1 MLNAARISCVWDIR
15 HYYASFAERK
25 TGYRAKSPTRR
36 MLRRGGAR
44 YRGMTTA
51 RHSPS
56 FTAPAEK
63 KGWIVSKAN
72 KTGQFSII
80 TTTPDVRTFHN
91 YPTVYDG
98 PPLVSLGLVAL
109 CGTPDDFALQN
120 LLVVIKKGN
129 IQVRPPHHASSRRFV
144 ASSRLSFF
152 RHPGAGRDPV
162 LRSAKLALFCF
173 ITQVDTAYQLD
184 TALRRYDDSG
194 ARYRGMTTFGFD
206 DARCYFN
213 LGGTSPHCHC
223 QLTNMRIY
231 MVLKP
236 RSCFGDMRSPYRLHH
251 QI

>member
-1 MLNAARISCVWDIR
+1 VLQKNLGFLA
-15 HYYASFAERK
+15 
-25 TGYRAKSPTRR
+25 TGKIGGYSSVRAPLQFLHESIF
-36 MLRRGGAR
+36 
-44 YRGMTTA
+44 

-56 FTAPAEK
+56 FTATAEK

-129 IQVRPPHHASSRRFV
+129 IQMRPPHPSTGEEYHTA
-144 ASSRLSFF
+144 

-162 LRSAKLALFCF
+162 DDKCRQPVSFGI
-173 ITQVDTAYQLD
+173 ITQVCFRKLD

-194 ARYRGMTTFGFD
+194 AWIT
-206 DARCYFN
+206 A
-213 LGGTSPHCHC
+213 
-223 QLTNMRIY
+223 
-231 MVLKP
+231 V
-236 RSCFGDMRSPYRLHH
+236 
-251 QI
+251 